1 MVRFVTGGRVA
12 ERDGSGSMR
21 RVLPAPFPMS
31 AHSITT
37 QRPAIRRVH
46 HIAAAS
52 LAVFVTAAIALHL
65 VRPDLDPVASQMSLY
80 LIGDWGPL
88 LQIAYVALGVGMVA
102 LGWALREAHAPQTR
116 SAAALLLFVLAGM
129 SLSTTAYAWMDMP
142 GADRS
147 LEGLIHGVSAQGA
160 FLFATTGM
168 VVQALGFLRD
178 PAWRRTAR
186 WALPWAL
193 LCFAAV
199 WILAAWRE
207 APRGLAQ
214 KSVIVLILGWM
225 ACVLRALAMRLR

>member
-1 MVRFVTGGRVA
+1 MTAPVACVAFFLPRV
-12 ERDGSGSMR
+12 
-21 RVLPAPFPMS
+21 PMS
-31 AHSITT
+31 AHSVTT
-37 QRPAIRRVH
+37 QCPAVRRVH

-52 LAVFVTAAIALHL
+52 LVVFVTAAIALHL

-102 LGWALREAHAPQTR
+102 LGWALREAHAPQPR

-178 PAWRRTAR
+178 PVWRRTAR

>member
-1 MVRFVTGGRVA
+1 MTAPVA
-12 ERDGSGSMR
+12 CFAIFRPR
-21 RVLPAPFPMS
+21 FPMS
-31 AHSITT
+31 AHSVTT
-37 QRPAIRRVH
+37 QRLAIRRVH
-46 HIAAAS
+46 YIAVAS
-52 LAVFVTAAIALHL
+52 LVVFVTAAIALHL
-65 VRPDLDPVASQMSLY
+65 LRPDLDPVASQMSLY

-102 LGWALREAHAPQTR
+102 LGWALREAHALQAR

-142 GADRS
+142 GVDRS

-193 LCFAAV
+193 LCFASV
-199 WILAAWRE
+199 WVLAAWRE

-225 ACVLRALAMRLR
+225 VCVLRALAIRLR